1 MARSTPTFDTASLV
15 EDVSLK
21 RIAQYVGVLVF
32 LAFFLAP
39 LEAGLVTAIKTQG
52 AVARTLPFL
61 PPLGEGLTLENLQFA
76 FERLS
81 GSFLNSLLM
90 AIPATIVNVLLASMA
105 AFGLTMVRWR
115 GQLLLLSLFL
125 IGIFVPYQ
133 AVLVPLADFW
143 NNIFPLADVLE
154 PLFSVIP
161 LLQGYH
167 SELVPLMITH
177 IAYGIPICTILF
189 RSYYKSLPN
198 SLIEAAKI
206 DGASITKIYR
216 RVVLPLSLPMFG
228 VVFIYQFT
236 QIYNE
241 FLFAFT
247 LIVNADAAAA
257 PVTLVIPSIGAS
269 TSGIN
274 YGVRMSAALLAAL
287 PTIIIY
293 IAFAEQFAR
302 GLRTESG

>member
-1 MARSTPTFDTASLV
+1 MSRSTPTFDTASLV

-21 RIAQYVGVLVF
+21 RIAQYFGVLVF

-90 AIPATIVNVLLASMA
+90 AIPATIVN
-105 AFGLTMVRWR
+105 
-115 GQLLLLSLFL
+115 
-125 IGIFVPYQ
+125 
-133 AVLVPLADFW
+133 
-143 NNIFPLADVLE
+143 
-154 PLFSVIP
+154 
-161 LLQGYH
+161 
-167 SELVPLMITH
+167 
-177 IAYGIPICTILF
+177 
-189 RSYYKSLPN
+189 
-198 SLIEAAKI
+198 
-206 DGASITKIYR
+206 
-216 RVVLPLSLPMFG
+216 
-228 VVFIYQFT
+228 
-236 QIYNE
+236 
-241 FLFAFT
+241 
-247 LIVNADAAAA
+247 ADAAAA